1 MLGTVLRMTTT
12 QLTGKASFTSWDEE
26 PGYDSGAP
34 IPRLARARVEFQY
47 EGDLVGTSACHLAMH
62 YAGEHDGTAVGFE
75 RLEVRTGTGEEGTIV
90 LRSECEFHGE
100 GVDTTWTV
108 VPGSGTG
115 ALAGFEGSGGFHAPA
130 QSTSWTWQLNREG

>member
-1 MLGTVLRMTTT
+1 MVGTVRGMTT

-34 IPRLARARVEFQY
+34 CPPAGPATVEFRY
-47 EGDLVGTSACHLAMH
+47 EGDLVGTSTCHLAMH
-62 YAGEHDGTAVGFE
+62 YAAEHEGTAVGFE
-75 RLEVRTGTGEEGTIV
+75 RLEVRTGDGEEGTIV
-90 LRSECEFHGE
+90 LRSEREFDGE

-115 ALAGFEGSGGFHAPA
+115 ALAGFEGSGGYHAPP
-130 QSTSWTWQLNREG
+130 QSTSWTWRLDREG